1 MKVLDKNDPLTT
13 VSNKTQAMGLLSNDS
28 NECENVVKERTC
40 LRDALQQEYTQ
51 IFGEHEDQSQRKKDE
66 RAIVGLRHI
75 RTSAA

>member
-13 VSNKTQAMGLLSNDS
+13 VSNKTQAMVLLSNDS
-28 NECENVVKERTC
+28 NECESVVKERTC

-66 RAIVGLRHI
+66 RAIVACDTYE
-75 RTSAA
+75 TSAA